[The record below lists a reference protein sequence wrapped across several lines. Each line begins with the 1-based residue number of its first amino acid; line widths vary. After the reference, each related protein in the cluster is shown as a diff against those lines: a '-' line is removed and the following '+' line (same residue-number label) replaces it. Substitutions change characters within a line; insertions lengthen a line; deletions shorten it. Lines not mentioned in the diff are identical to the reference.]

1 MKLKATGKQDVHP
14 SGYRK
19 YRVATIALT
28 GILVF
33 AQWRSIESEM
43 GLGSV
48 ITDKVKR
55 TKGGGLSESPL
66 AVRKANRT
74 LSVAVPDTSCLNVNL
89 CL

>member
-1 MKLKATGKQDVHP
+1 MKLKAIGKQDVQP

-33 AQWRSIESEM
+33 ARSIESETR
-43 GLGSV
+43 LGSV

-55 TKGGGLSESPL
+55 TKGGLILSH
-66 AVRKANRT
+66 AKANRT